1 MNIHEYQA
9 KKLLSENGIAVPPGA
24 VAASAQQAEAI
35 AKDLG
40 GEAWVVKAQI
50 HASGRGKGHFRGESG
65 SEGGIRFANSV
76 QEVAEAAEQML
87 GKALVTS
94 QTGSEGKL
102 VNQVYVE
109 KRCQVERE
117 IYLAMFVDRSTNRIA
132 LIASPEG
139 GVNVENMVKQSPES
153 LLRVYIDLESG
164 LGASEIDELL
174 AGLGLQG
181 RPAEVAAEVITRMYK
196 LFTSLDASLIEINP
210 LAVVADGDVL
220 ALDAKI
226 TFDDNA
232 LFRHKNIAALRDDHQ
247 FETGELQAQQH
258 GFNYIKM
265 DGNIGCMTCGA
276 GLAMAIIDAI
286 KQYGGSPANFLD
298 IPPITQVDRAKDAL
312 NLLLADPGVESI
324 LINVFGGGIMT
335 CDTIADAIILA
346 NRERP
351 ISVPLIVRLVG
362 TNADFANRRL
372 LDSGPEITFAENL
385 ADAAKKA
392 VDAAAAVKLRARR
405 SWWDK
410 VQTLVGK

>member
-9 KKLLSENGIAVPPGA
+9 KQLLSDNGIAVPPGA
-24 VAASAQQAEAI
+24 VAESALQAESI

-50 HASGRGKGHFRGESG
+50 HASGRGKGHFRGELEG
-65 SEGGIRFANSV
+65 EGGIRFADSV
-76 QEVAEAAEQML
+76 QDVVAAAEQML
-87 GKALVTS
+87 GKTLVTS
-94 QTGSEGKL
+94 QTGSEGKS

-109 KRCQVERE
+109 KRCEVERE
-117 IYLAMFVDRSTNRIA
+117 IYLAMFVDRQISRIA

-139 GVNVENMVKQSPES
+139 GVNVENMVKQSPDS
-153 LLRVYIDLESG
+153 LLRMTVELETGID
-164 LGASEIDELL
+164 ASAIDKLIAE
-174 AGLGLQG
+174 LGLQG
-181 RPAEVAAEVITRMYK
+181 HAARSAAEVIARMFQM
-196 LFTSLDASLIEINP
+196 FTSLDASLIEINP
-210 LAVVADGDVL
+210 LAVLANGNVL

-247 FETGELQAQQH
+247 FETGELEAQQH

-351 ISVPLIVRLVG
+351 ITIPLIVRLVG

-372 LDSGPEITFAENL
+372 RDSGPEVTFAENL

-392 VDAAAAVKLRARR
+392 VDAAAAAKLSARR

>member
-1 MNIHEYQA
+1 M
-9 KKLLSENGIAVPPGA
+9 
-24 VAASAQQAEAI
+24 
-35 AKDLG
+35 
-40 GEAWVVKAQI
+40 
-50 HASGRGKGHFRGESG
+50 
-65 SEGGIRFANSV
+65 
-76 QEVAEAAEQML
+76 
-87 GKALVTS
+87 
-94 QTGSEGKL
+94 
-102 VNQVYVE
+102 
-109 KRCQVERE
+109 
-117 IYLAMFVDRSTNRIA
+117 
-132 LIASPEG
+132 
-139 GVNVENMVKQSPES
+139 
-153 LLRVYIDLESG
+153 
-164 LGASEIDELL
+164 
-174 AGLGLQG
+174 
-181 RPAEVAAEVITRMYK
+181 ITRMYK

-232 LFRHKNIAALRDDHQ
+232 LFRHKNISALRDDHQ